1 MPDTPMSEKNPNR
14 AALLEL
20 RKRLSLTQTQTAKLL
35 AEKTNRPCGLR
46 TVQAWE
52 GLDNSEN
59 SRRCDDWVIK
69 ILTKEAEERGC

>member
-1 MPDTPMSEKNPNR
+1 MLDTPMSEKNPNR
-14 AALLEL
+14 EALLDL
-20 RKRLSLTQTQTAKLL
+20 RKRLDLTQTKTAKLL
-35 AEKTNRPCGLR
+35 AEKTNRPCSLR

-52 GLDNSEN
+52 GHDDSDH